1 MNNIG
6 TLGSSV
12 IMGYLEYINASGI
25 SKEKIDNLILNYFI
39 VEGYQ
44 EAAISFAKE
53 INIELKMK
61 G

>member
-44 EAAISFAKE
+44 ERLLALQRKST
-53 INIELKMK
+53 
-61 G
+61 